1 MYLSQRLSLATA
13 VAVVLGT
20 ALPVYS
26 LNAQDTGTPDEEGQ
40 NLAQTKRFSSPLQ
53 FERIAT
59 FPVYLNTDPGLETAA
74 EIIDVSKDGKTLIY
88 SDSPAEKVGFIDI
101 RDPANPQPA
110 GTLDMGGEP
119 TSVAVVGRYALVAV
133 NTSTDTDYVNT
144 SGHLSVVD
152 MRNRV
157 EVTKLD
163 LGGQPDSVAVSP
175 DGRYAAVAIENER
188 DEDLNDGAL
197 PQFPAGFLQIVDLVG
212 SPANWRVRM
221 VSLDGLADIAPDDP
235 EPEYVDINERNIAA
249 VTLQENNHLVYVDL
263 RTGRILNHYSAGAVD
278 LDAIDTVEDDVI
290 RLTGSLSQVKREPDA
305 VSWISRNLV
314 AIANEGDYEG
324 GSRGFSIFHRQSGLK
339 FDSGNSYEHIA
350 VRYGHYPES
359 RSENKGSEPEGVE
372 YGRYGSRDFLF
383 VGSERGNF
391 VAVYRIDGASD
402 PQFVQLLPVTNGPE
416 GLKAIPE
423 RNLFVVA
430 SEVEDA
436 GEGLRSTVTLFR
448 LQAGQAS
455 YPTLVSEGEPPIAWG
470 ALSALAADRNDAKTL
485 YSVHDSYY
493 KEPRIYTLDVSSKPA
508 RITKETVLSGAGDLD
523 YDLEGIAQAADGGFW
538 LASEGNADRDNLLI
552 RVDASGHV
560 LQEVTLPASVQAL
573 KKNNGYEGVA
583 VTGSGETEQVY
594 VAFQREWKDDP
605 EGFVRIGH
613 YTPTSKE
620 WAFYRYPLDELESP
634 AGGWVGLSELV
645 ALDDETFAVIERDN
659 QRGPNATIKRLYTFS
674 IHDLTPA
681 PQGSDFP
688 VVTKTLARDI
698 LPDLQAPKGW
708 VQDKLEGLAVAADG
722 AVYMVT
728 DNDGVDD
735 STGETQFQHLGRRFR
750 IFDR

>member
-40 NLAQTKRFSSPLQ
+40 NLAQTKRFLSPLQ

-59 FPVYLNTDPGLETAA
+59 FPVYLNLDSDSDLKTETAA

-88 SDSPAEKVGFIDI
+88 SDSPGGKVGFIDI
-101 RDPANPQPA
+101 RDPDNPQPA
-110 GTLDMGGEP
+110 GTLGMGGEP

-133 NTSTDTDYVNT
+133 NTSHSYANP

-152 MRNRV
+152 MWNRV
-157 EVTKLD
+157 EVTTLD

-188 DEDLNDGAL
+188 DEDLDDGAL
-197 PQFPAGFLQIVDLVG
+197 PQAPGGFLQIVDLTG
-212 SPANWRVRM
+212 RPTNWRVRT
-221 VSLDGLADIAPDDP
+221 VNLNGLADIAPYDP

-263 RTGRILNHYSAGAVD
+263 TSIDDSDQILNHYSAGAVD

-470 ALSALAADRNDAKTL
+470 ALSALA
-485 YSVHDSYY
+485 
-493 KEPRIYTLDVSSKPA
+493 
-508 RITKETVLSGAGDLD
+508 
-523 YDLEGIAQAADGGFW
+523 
-538 LASEGNADRDNLLI
+538 
-552 RVDASGHV
+552 
-560 LQEVTLPASVQAL
+560 
-573 KKNNGYEGVA
+573 
-583 VTGSGETEQVY
+583 
-594 VAFQREWKDDP
+594 
-605 EGFVRIGH
+605 
-613 YTPTSKE
+613 
-620 WAFYRYPLDELESP
+620 
-634 AGGWVGLSELV
+634 
-645 ALDDETFAVIERDN
+645 
-659 QRGPNATIKRLYTFS
+659 
-674 IHDLTPA
+674 
-681 PQGSDFP
+681 
-688 VVTKTLARDI
+688 
-698 LPDLQAPKGW
+698 
-708 VQDKLEGLAVAADG
+708 
-722 AVYMVT
+722 
-728 DNDGVDD
+728 
-735 STGETQFQHLGRRFR
+735 
-750 IFDR
+750 